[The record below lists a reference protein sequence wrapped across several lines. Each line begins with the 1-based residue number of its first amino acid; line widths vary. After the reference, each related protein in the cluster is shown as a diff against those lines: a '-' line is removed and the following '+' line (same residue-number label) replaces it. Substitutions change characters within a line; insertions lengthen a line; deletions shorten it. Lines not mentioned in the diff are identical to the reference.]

1 MSDPDPADQVI
12 KAAQHLGSGGL
23 GGVLVGLWHKFRSD
37 RREEK
42 LESILNAQNVQLAVM
57 AKTLTDL
64 AADISKHEGVFS
76 DVVET
81 KLMVKALHARVDTLE
96 GKKRR

>member
-1 MSDPDPADQVI
+1 MADPDPTDQLV

-42 LESILNAQNVQLAVM
+42 LEGILNAQNVQLAVM
-57 AKTLTDL
+57 SKTLTDL
-64 AADISKHEGVFS
+64 ASAITKHEAVFS
-76 DVVET
+76 DVVEA
-81 KLMVKALHARVDTLE
+81 KLAYKALHSRVDALE
-96 GKKRR
+96 KRRR